1 MAIDEWRLTID
12 GRASPF
18 VIRRS
23 SFGNRHW
30 CPLSSCQ
37 GRQYNTG
44 VTIIA
49 VRGAAEHNLKGID
62 VELPRGALVVVTG
75 VSGSGKSSLV
85 FDTIGR
91 EAQRRYLDTFSSYA
105 RQFLGRVGRPAVAS
119 ITGLS
124 PAITVDQRTTL
135 RNPRSTVGTMT
146 GLYDDLRLLF
156 ARLGVAPPGT
166 DLQRRLFSFNSPFG
180 ACPSCQGLGVED
192 RLDPDL
198 LVSDPRKSI
207 RDGALVI
214 TTPTGYVIYS
224 QVTID
229 VLDQVCRA
237 HGFDVETPWQDLT
250 HEQRHVVLYG
260 SDRLRIPYGK
270 HPLSSRLR
278 WSGITAKPREEG
290 VYKGILPVMEQIL
303 TRSRN
308 RNILRFVRTLPCRV
322 CGGTRLR
329 PEALAVAF
337 RGRHIGA
344 YASLEIDQLRAEFE
358 AVVFAPTEAPVGLPI
373 RQAIL
378 QRAGLLDRLGLGHLA
393 LDRVSTT
400 LSGGEAQRVRLAS
413 QVGSE
418 LRGVLY
424 VLDEPSVGLHP
435 AEQERL
441 LDVLRALRDRGN
453 TVLVVEH
460 DEQTMR
466 EADWL
471 IDIGPGAGEQG
482 GELLFS
488 GPVDEFLGG
497 KAGALPHAPGAL
509 PQSPVSG
516 VAPSADGKAGAL
528 PHVPGALPQ
537 SPVSGV
543 APSADGKAGA
553 LPHALRA
560 LPHAPAS
567 GVAQS
572 SSFAT
577 SSRTRAFLSGAERV
591 SAPRQARPGLG
602 WLQLAGANRH
612 NLRGVDVEFLL
623 GGLNVVTGVSGA
635 GKSSLVE
642 ELVERVDA
650 GRVELRPQPSTTGQG
665 ARLPTIGKVIHI
677 DQSPIG
683 RTPRSNPATYTGLSD
698 VIRDLFAAVPEAA
711 ASGFGKARFSFN
723 LPGGRCDACQGAGV
737 QRVGMHFLGHVDVVC
752 EACGGRRFNDE
763 TLDIRYK
770 GLNIHDVLETTIDR
784 GAALLS
790 DAPRATRILA
800 VLRELGLGY
809 LRLGQP
815 STTLSGG
822 EAQRVKLAAE
832 LRRPGRGHTLYV
844 LDEPTTGLHA
854 ADVVVLLR
862 ALTRLVEQ
870 GHTVVTIEHQLDLIR
885 AADRVIDLGP
895 GSGRHGGRVVTAG
908 TPEEVAACVES
919 LTGAAL
925 KGKAGAL
932 PHAGTAS
939 VARRSGLGSVPR
951 SSRSVSVA
959 RLSGQVS
966 SDIRFTGVTTH
977 NLQIPE
983 VAIPGGRFTVV
994 TGVSG
999 SGKSS
1004 LAFETLYAEARNRF
1018 TESFSPYARR
1028 FLEKLGDAE
1037 FETVAGLAPAVAVRQ
1052 RAASRNPRST
1062 VGTMTE
1068 IADFYRL
1075 LFSRAGEF
1083 PCPACGSSTG
1093 ADGSACPSCGWRA
1106 ALPMTSTM
1114 FSPNAEQGACSACK
1128 GLGEVAQCDPDRL
1141 VTHPE
1146 RPLPDGAMDGHRTGR
1161 FYGERDGQHMA
1172 ILRATGRALG
1182 IDFGV
1187 AWSALDARARDVA
1200 MHGAGER
1207 EFDVEWSYRRGARE
1221 GTHRFRAKWIGLVG
1235 YVGQEYVR
1243 KHADRRGEALEPLM
1257 RRVACPAC
1265 HGSRLKPERL
1275 AVRVGG
1281 LDIAALQ
1288 RLTVAES
1295 LEFFTAWEVSPS
1307 AAALGAVLRRDVVT
1321 RLENLRDGGL
1331 DYLSLDRRAS
1341 TLSAG
1346 EAQRVRLATEVSTG
1360 LTGIT
1365 YVLDEPTAGLH
1376 PRDTERLLRLVAG
1389 LRDAGNTVVV
1399 VEHDLDVVRAAD
1411 HVIELGPGAGSRGG
1425 RLVTSGTPAEIASHP
1440 ETPTGRA
1447 LALAVEPAGS
1457 AVSGSWPIR
1466 AKREPRPLRP
1476 GFSLVGATCH
1486 NIRDLSVDVP
1496 AGGMVAVTGV
1506 SGSGKSTLVFDVI
1519 APALKA
1525 KLEGEGVAQT
1535 SGLGGVAQT
1544 SSLGGGA
1551 GVAQTSSL
1559 ACGAGVAQTSGLGGS
1574 TGVAQTSRFAMTVHE
1589 PFARVIVATRDSL
1602 PASSSSTPAS
1612 VAGAWDGIRA
1622 AFAATEGA
1630 RARGLTARH
1639 FSMHLKGGRCEAC
1652 EGAGRV
1658 RVSMDFLPDV
1668 WVQCEVCGGSRYG
1681 PEALECRIDGRSIA
1695 DVLEMG
1701 VAGAR
1706 TFFAHDDSIAPDLGL
1721 LEEIGLGYLRV
1732 GQPANT
1738 LSGGERQRLALAADL
1753 GTPSAGSSLYLF
1765 DEPTTGLHVAD
1776 VDRLLQVFDRLIEAG
1791 HSVLVVEHHLD
1802 IIAAADHVIDLGPE
1816 GGAGGGRVVAAG
1828 PPTRLAE
1835 TPGSWTGRAL
1845 ARAAARRR
1853 ASPR

>member
-1 MAIDEWRLTID
+1 MGLT
-12 GRASPF
+12 GCAS
-18 VIRRS
+18 
-23 SFGNRHW
+23 
-30 CPLSSCQ
+30 
-37 GRQYNTG
+37 
-44 VTIIA
+44 
-49 VRGAAEHNLKGID
+49 
-62 VELPRGALVVVTG
+62 
-75 VSGSGKSSLV
+75 
-85 FDTIGR
+85 
-91 EAQRRYLDTFSSYA
+91 
-105 RQFLGRVGRPAVAS
+105 
-119 ITGLS
+119 
-124 PAITVDQRTTL
+124 RT
-135 RNPRSTVGTMT
+135 
-146 GLYDDLRLLF
+146 
-156 ARLGVAPPGT
+156 
-166 DLQRRLFSFNSPFG
+166 
-180 ACPSCQGLGVED
+180 
-192 RLDPDL
+192 
-198 LVSDPRKSI
+198 
-207 RDGALVI
+207 
-214 TTPTGYVIYS
+214 
-224 QVTID
+224 
-229 VLDQVCRA
+229 
-237 HGFDVETPWQDLT
+237 
-250 HEQRHVVLYG
+250 
-260 SDRLRIPYGK
+260 GK

-290 VYKGILPVMEQIL
+290 IYKGILPVMEQIL
-303 TRSRN
+303 KRRRN
-308 RNILRFVRTLPCRV
+308 RNILRFVRTLPCRG

-344 YASLEIDQLRAEFE
+344 YASLEIDQLLAEFE
-358 AVVFAPTEAPVGLPI
+358 AVVFAAAEAPVGLPI

-378 QRAGLLDRLGLGHLA
+378 QRADLLGRLGLGHLA

-400 LSGGEAQRVRLAS
+400 LSGGEAQRLRLAS

-471 IDIGPGAGEQG
+471 VDIGPGAGEQG

-488 GPVDEFLGG
+488 GPVDEFL
-497 KAGALPHAPGAL
+497 
-509 PQSPVSG
+509 
-516 VAPSADGKAGAL
+516 
-528 PHVPGALPQ
+528 
-537 SPVSGV
+537 
-543 APSADGKAGA
+543 DGKAGA
-553 LPHALRA
+553 LPHASLKGVA
-560 LPHAPAS
+560 QTPD

-577 SSRTRAFLSGAERV
+577 ISRTRAFLSGAERV
-591 SAPRQARPGLG
+591 SAPRRARPGLG
-602 WLQLAGANRH
+602 LLQLAGANRH
-612 NLRGVDVEFLL
+612 NLREVDVEFLL

-642 ELVERVDA
+642 ELVERVNA
-650 GRVELRPQPSTTGQG
+650 GRVELRAQPSATAQA
-665 ARLPTIGKVIHI
+665 ARLPAIGKVIHI

-698 VIRDLFAAVPEAA
+698 VIRDRFAAVPEAA

-737 QRVGMHFLGHVDVVC
+737 QHVGMHFLGQVDVVC

-763 TLDIRYK
+763 TLEIRYK

-832 LRRPGRGHTLYV
+832 LSRPGRGHTLYV

-895 GSGRHGGRVVTAG
+895 GSGRHGGRVVAAG
-908 TPEEVAACVES
+908 TPEEVAACEES

-925 KGKAGAL
+925 NGKAGAL
-932 PHAGTAS
+932 PHTGTA
-939 VARRSGLGSVPR
+939 ASVPR
-951 SSRSVSVA
+951 SSSYA
-959 RLSGQVS
+959 S

-1037 FETVAGLAPAVAVRQ
+1037 FDSVAGLTPAVAVRQ

-1083 PCPACGSSTG
+1083 PCTVCGSSTS
-1093 ADGSACPSCGWRA
+1093 ADGSACPSCGWRP

-1141 VTHPE
+1141 VTHPD
-1146 RPLPDGAMDGHRTGR
+1146 RPLTDGAMDGHRTGR
-1161 FYGERDGQHMA
+1161 FYGERDGQHIA
-1172 ILRATGRALG
+1172 ILRAAGSALG

-1200 MHGAGER
+1200 MRGAGER
-1207 EFDVEWSYRRGARE
+1207 EFDVEWRYRRGARE
-1221 GTHRFRAKWIGLVG
+1221 GTHRFVSKWIGLVG

-1243 KHADRRGEALEPLM
+1243 KHADRRGEALQPLM

-1295 LEFFTAWEVSPS
+1295 LEFFTAWEVSPR
-1307 AAALGAVLRRDVVT
+1307 AAALGADLRRDVVT
-1321 RLENLRDGGL
+1321 RLEKLRDGGL
-1331 DYLSLDRRAS
+1331 DYLSLDRPAS

-1346 EAQRVRLATEVSTG
+1346 EAQRVRLANEVSTG

-1411 HVIELGPGAGSRGG
+1411 HVIELGPGAGSLGG
-1425 RLVTSGTPAEIASHP
+1425 RLVASGTPAEIAANP
-1440 ETPTGRA
+1440 AVPTGRA
-1447 LALAVEPAGS
+1447 LALAIEPAGPL
-1457 AVSGSWPIR
+1457 VSGAWPIR
-1466 AKREPRPLRP
+1466 AKRPPRPLRP
-1476 GFSLVGATCH
+1476 GISIVGAMCH

-1496 AGGMVAVTGV
+1496 AGGMVAITGV

-1525 KLEGEGVAQT
+1525 KLERGDVAQT
-1535 SGLGGVAQT
+1535 SRCAD
-1544 SSLGGGA
+1544 A
-1551 GVAQTSSL
+1551 AD
-1559 ACGAGVAQTSGLGGS
+1559 
-1574 TGVAQTSRFAMTVHE
+1574 VAQTSRFAVSARE

-1602 PASSSSTPAS
+1602 PASPSSTPAS

-1622 AFAATEGA
+1622 AFAATQGA
-1630 RARGLTARH
+1630 RTRGLTARH
-1639 FSMHLKGGRCEAC
+1639 FSMHVKGGRCEAC
-1652 EGAGRV
+1652 EGVGRV

-1681 PEALECRIDGRSIA
+1681 LEALECRIDGRSIA

-1701 VAGAR
+1701 VAEAR
-1706 TFFAHDDSIAPDLGL
+1706 TFFAHDDSIAPALGL

-1732 GQPANT
+1732 GQPADT

-1753 GTPSAGSSLYLF
+1753 GTPSPGSSLYLF
-1765 DEPTTGLHVAD
+1765 DEPTTGLHAAD

-1791 HSVLVVEHHLD
+1791 HSLLIVEHNLD
-1802 IIAAADHVIDLGPE
+1802 VIAAADHVIDLGPE

-1835 TPGSWTGRAL
+1835 VPGSWTGQAL
-1845 ARAAARRR
+1845 ARAAARAS